1 MDDKGEMN
9 FSKILFLHINR
20 ILTFAGVDTD
30 MYIAAVEAFDDVLSP
45 YHNGLD
51 VKEAKDKYDKVIG
64 TDDAYK
70 GKKPML
76 KDAERNLARAKFKA
90 LMKVAETKN
99 LLLTKTDRDEVWEL
113 GEILDGDEAK
123 TKTD

>member
-20 ILTFAGVDTD
+20 ILTFAGVDAD

-45 YHNGLD
+45 YHNGLEVGD
-51 VKEAKDKYDKVIG
+51 AQDKYDAVIA
-64 TDDAYK
+64 TADEYK
-70 GKKPML
+70 GKKPEL
-76 KDAERNLARAKFKA
+76 KATERNLARAKFKA

-99 LLLTKTDRDEVWEL
+99 LLLVRVDRQEKWEL
-113 GEILDGDEAK
+113 EDE
-123 TKTD
+123 